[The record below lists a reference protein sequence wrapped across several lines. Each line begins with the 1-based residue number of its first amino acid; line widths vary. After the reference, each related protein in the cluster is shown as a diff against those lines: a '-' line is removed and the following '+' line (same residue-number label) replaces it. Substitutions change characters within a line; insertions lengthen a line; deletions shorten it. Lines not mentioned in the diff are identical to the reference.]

1 MVILDILGNINY
13 NVVMANEQNLIPL
26 SSREAREISE
36 MGKKGAAVAKQR
48 KKERKL
54 LKDSLLLLL
63 ECGNAQENI
72 CAALLAKAE
81 KGDTKAFEIIR
92 DSIGEKPVDKVEQI
106 NVSSLY
112 SQIVGDIPEVAEET
126 EE

>member
-1 MVILDILGNINY
+1 
-13 NVVMANEQNLIPL
+13 MANEQNLIPL